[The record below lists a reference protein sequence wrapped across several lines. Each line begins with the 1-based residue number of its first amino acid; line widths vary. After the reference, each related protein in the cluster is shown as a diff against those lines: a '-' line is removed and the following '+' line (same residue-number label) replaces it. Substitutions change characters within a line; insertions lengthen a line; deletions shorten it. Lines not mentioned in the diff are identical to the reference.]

1 MDRIPIDVRHL
12 QTLVALR
19 DSGNVSR
26 AASWM
31 RLTQGALSHH
41 IKALEDFF
49 GTPLFVRKSSPVVFT
64 PAGKRLLEAA
74 DKVIPVL
81 NQTTRDVL
89 QMAKGTSGTL
99 RIAVECHTCFDWLMP
114 AVDAFRARWP
124 EVEVDLVSGYHDDPV
139 GLLHQRT
146 ADLALVSCS
155 EKDEE
160 GVDFHPL
167 FRYPLVALVAN
178 DHRLAHS
185 EYLVAEDFRD
195 ETLVTYPVEEDA
207 LDVVRSLLRPAGIKP
222 VRRTAELTVAILMLV
237 AARRGIAVLPRWAVQ
252 TYLQRQYVTAK
263 PITREGLISDIWAAT
278 LPAESEKPYVVEF
291 VSLLRE
297 TTAAAI
303 PDVEL
308 MGSGT

>member
-19 DSGNVSR
+19 DSGSVSR

-49 GTPLFVRKSSPVVFT
+49 GTPLFVRKSSPVAFT
-64 PAGKRLLEAA
+64 PAGKKLLEAA
-74 DKVIPVL
+74 DKVIPLL

-89 QMAKGTSGTL
+89 KMANGTSGTL

-139 GLLHQRT
+139 GLLHQHT

-178 DHRLAHS
+178 DHRLGQS

-195 ETLVTYPVEEDA
+195 ETLVTYPVEEEA
-207 LDVVRSLLRPAGIKP
+207 LDIVRSLLRPAGIKP

-252 TYLQRQYVTAK
+252 TYLQRQYVTAR
-263 PITREGLISDIWAAT
+263 PITPEGLVSDIWAAT
-278 LPAESEKPYVVEF
+278 LLAESGKPYVVEF
-291 VSLLRE
+291 ISLLRE

-308 MGSGT
+308 IG

>member
-19 DSGNVSR
+19 DSGSVCR

-49 GTPLFVRKSSPVVFT
+49 GTPLFVRKSSPVAFT
-64 PAGKRLLEAA
+64 PAGKKLLEAA
-74 DKVIPVL
+74 DKVIPLL

-89 QMAKGTSGTL
+89 KMANGTSGTL

-139 GLLHQRT
+139 GLLHQHT

-178 DHRLAHS
+178 DHRLGQS

-195 ETLVTYPVEEDA
+195 ETLVTYPVEEEA
-207 LDVVRSLLRPAGIKP
+207 LDIVRSLLRPAGIKP

-252 TYLQRQYVTAK
+252 TYLQRQYVTAR
-263 PITREGLISDIWAAT
+263 PITPEGLVSDIWAAT
-278 LPAESEKPYVVEF
+278 LPAESGKPYVVEF
-291 VSLLRE
+291 ISLLRE

-308 MGSGT
+308 IG

>member
-1 MDRIPIDVRHL
+1 MDRIPVDVRHL

-19 DSGNVSR
+19 DSGSVSR
-26 AASWM
+26 AAAWM

-49 GTPLFVRKSSPVVFT
+49 GVPLFIRKSAPVVFT

-74 DKVIPVL
+74 DKVVPIL
-81 NQTTRDVL
+81 NQTTRDL
-89 QMAKGTSGTL
+89 IQMAKGTGGTM

-124 EVEVDLVSGYHDDPV
+124 EVEIDLVSGYHDDPI
-139 GLLHQRT
+139 GLLHQGR

-155 EKDEE
+155 EKNEP
-160 GVDFHPL
+160 GVDFHGL

-178 DHRLAHS
+178 DHELAQKDF
-185 EYLVAEDFRD
+185 LVAEDFLGQV
-195 ETLVTYPVEEDA
+195 LVSYPVEEEA
-207 LDVVRSLLRPAGIKP
+207 LDIVKAVLRPAGIKP
-222 VRRTAELTVAILMLV
+222 ARRTTELTVAILMLV
-237 AARRGIAVLPRWAVQ
+237 SARRGIAVLPRWAVQ

-263 PITREGLISDIWAAT
+263 TITEQGLISDIWAAT
-278 LPAESEKPYVVEF
+278 LPAESEKPYVIEF
-291 VSLLRE
+291 LSLLRE

-303 PDVEL
+303 PEVEL
-308 MGSGT
+308 IG

>member
-1 MDRIPIDVRHL
+1 MDRIPIDIRHL

-19 DSGNVSR
+19 DSGSVSR

-41 IKALEDFF
+41 IKALEDFC
-49 GTPLFVRKSSPVVFT
+49 GLPLFVRKSSPVVFT

-74 DKVIPVL
+74 DKVVPIL
-81 NQTTRDVL
+81 NQTTRDLL
-89 QMAKGTSGTL
+89 QMAKGVSGTM
-99 RIAVECHTCFDWLMP
+99 RIAIECHTCFDWLMP

-124 EVEVDLVSGYHDDPV
+124 EVEIDLVSGYHDDPI
-139 GLLHQRT
+139 GLLHQRR

-155 EKDEE
+155 DRDEP
-160 GVDFHPL
+160 GVDFHGL
-167 FRYPLVALVAN
+167 FRYPLVALLAN
-178 DHRLAHS
+178 DHDLVLKD
-185 EYLVAEDFRD
+185 YLEAEDFRD
-195 ETLVTYPVEEDA
+195 QTLVTYPIEEDA
-207 LDVVRSLLRPAGIKP
+207 LDIVKSVLRPAGIT
-222 VRRTAELTVAILMLV
+222 VSRRTTELTVAILMLV

-263 PITREGLISDIWAAT
+263 PITSSGLISDIWAAT
-278 LPAESEKPYVVEF
+278 LPEESAKPYVVEF
-291 VSLLRE
+291 LSLLRE

-308 MGSGT
+308 IG